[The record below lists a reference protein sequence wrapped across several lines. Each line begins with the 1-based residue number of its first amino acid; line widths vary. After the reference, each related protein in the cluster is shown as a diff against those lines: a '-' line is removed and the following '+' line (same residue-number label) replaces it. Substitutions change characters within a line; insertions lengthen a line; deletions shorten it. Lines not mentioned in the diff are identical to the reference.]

1 MIPKNE
7 IILGKSINKKNCKHI
22 YTKIIVQTCNRK
34 TSVTKKIIK
43 CNKSDEK
50 SLRNTSKKKTK
61 NWQYSSIYYRDNKY

>member
-43 CNKSDEK
+43 CNKFDEK
-50 SLRNTSKKKTK
+50 GFPNTNRIKAK
-61 NWQYSSIYYRDNKY
+61 NQEYSAIYYMDNKY